1 MTSTTDEIVPPQRG
15 FQDLAKSIPVKKKL
29 TFTDQL
35 RVSFKWLL
43 DPISEWLYQHDVHP
57 NRLTILGV
65 LGTGFSAFLAAMGHF
80 SWAGLVFLLMS
91 PIDALDGPLARRRG
105 EPEDFG
111 AFVDSVSDRYAELM
125 VFAGL
130 LWYAMQQGDALWAL
144 AIYFAA
150 FGSVLVSYVRA
161 RAQSLG
167 MEAKVGIITRVERVL
182 IIGPALLFNIPMV
195 GVAILAVGS
204 NLTAFQRIAHVRNES
219 RRKTAGKKTRQA

>member
-1 MTSTTDEIVPPQRG
+1 MSSTTDEMTPSRKGGP
-15 FQDLAKSIPVKKKL
+15 DLEKSIPVKKKL

-35 RVSFKWLL
+35 RVTFKWIL

-65 LGTGFSAFLAAMGHF
+65 LGTGLSAVLAAMGHF
-80 SWAGLVFLLMS
+80 RWAGLVFLLMS

-105 EPEDFG
+105 EPQEFG

-125 VFAGL
+125 VFGGL
-130 LWYAMQQGDALWAL
+130 LWYAADQGQTWWAM
-144 AIYFAA
+144 AIYLAA

-167 MEAKVGIITRVERVL
+167 MEAKVGWVTRVERVL
-182 IIGPALLFNIPMV
+182 IIGPSLLLNIPMV
-195 GVAILAVGS
+195 GVAILAMGS
-204 NLTAFQRIAHVRNES
+204 NLTAFQRIAHVRAQS
-219 RRKTAGKKTRQA
+219 RRNAAGKKTKQS

>member
-1 MTSTTDEIVPPQRG
+1 MSTKTNQMAPPRKG
-15 FQDLAKSIPVKKKL
+15 RPDLEKSIPAKQKP

-35 RVSFKWLL
+35 RLSFKWLL
-43 DPISEWLYQHDVHP
+43 DPISDWLYRNNVHP

-65 LGTGFSAFLAAMGHF
+65 LGTGASALLASQGWF
-80 SWAGLVFLLMS
+80 TWAGLLFLLMS

-125 VFAGL
+125 IFGGL
-130 LWYAMQQGDALWAL
+130 LWYAIQQGDPLWAMGIYL
-144 AIYFAA
+144 AAI
-150 FGSVLVSYVRA
+150 GSVLVSYVRA

-167 MEAKVGIITRVERVL
+167 MEAKVGVITRVERVL
-182 IIGPALLFNIPMV
+182 IIGPTLLFNIPMV

-204 NLTAFQRIAHVRNES
+204 NLTAFQRIAHVRSES
-219 RRKTAGKKTRQA
+219 RRKAAGKKTKQS

>member
-1 MTSTTDEIVPPQRG
+1 MTSKINEMVPPRKGKQP
-15 FQDLAKSIPVKKKL
+15 LEKSIPVKKKL

-35 RVSFKWLL
+35 RVSFKWIL
-43 DPISEWLYQHDVHP
+43 DPISDWLYRHNVHP

-65 LGTGFSAFLAAMGHF
+65 LGTGVSAVLAARGQF
-80 SWAGLVFLLMS
+80 VWAGLVFLLMS

-105 EPEDFG
+105 EPEEFG

-125 VFAGL
+125 VFGGL
-130 LWYAMQQGDALWAL
+130 LWYAVEQGNALWAM
-144 AIYFAA
+144 AIYLAA

-167 MEAKVGIITRVERVL
+167 MEAKVGFITRVERVL
-182 IIGPALLFNIPMV
+182 IIGPTLLLSMPLV

-204 NLTAFQRIAHVRNES
+204 NLTAFQRIAHVRNQS
-219 RRKTAGKKTRQA
+219 RRNAAGK